1 LIVLFRVRGCLRGV
15 VGFMLQY
22 LWSIV
27 SQKIICFLA
36 GWGSSGGEV
45 LLSRLYKFEVLLTF
59 FPEYAM

>member
-1 LIVLFRVRGCLRGV
+1 MFEGCC

-22 LWSIV
+22 LWSII

>member
-1 LIVLFRVRGCLRGV
+1 
-15 VGFMLQY
+15 MLQY
-22 LWSIV
+22 LWSII